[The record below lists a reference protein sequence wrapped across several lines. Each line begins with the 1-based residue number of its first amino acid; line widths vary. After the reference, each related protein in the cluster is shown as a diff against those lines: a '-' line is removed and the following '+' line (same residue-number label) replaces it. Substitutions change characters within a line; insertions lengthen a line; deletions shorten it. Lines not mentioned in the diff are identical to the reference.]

1 VDALCE
7 KELPG
12 AGVVKLAPIV
22 ALESLHTCVELGG
35 GVGDEGGEVAECV
48 RFEA

>member
-7 KELPG
+7 KEPPG
-12 AGVVKLAPIV
+12 ARVVKLAPIV
-22 ALESLHTCVELGG
+22 ALDSLHTCVELGG
-35 GVGDEGGEVAECV
+35 GEGDEGCEGAECV